1 MSSAIGSE
9 VGLEAGREMAEAGDL
24 IMGGSGLDGK

>member
-1 MSSAIGSE
+1 MSSVTGSE
-9 VGLEAGREMAEAGDL
+9 VGLEAGRQMGEAGNL